1 MRKVIFLSSKEK
13 KNSRKKNI
21 FFLAWIIVYWL
32 LKSHSFEFFWG
43 GGKYG
48 LFWAKKLMEIWYLLI
63 TKKFLFWTFREWE
76 IRSLFETKVSEKMI
90 LLATDLLLFWI
101 FRGWKIRHF
110 LKQKVDGKMIFTGYW
125 KVLVLSFSVMRNTV
139 FFEAKSWYKGNI
151 YLVFLSFP
159 WYSRTWEIRFFV

>member
-110 LKQKVDGKMIFTGYW
+110 LKQKVDGKIIFPGYW
-125 KVLVLSFSVMRNTV
+125 KVLVLSFSVMGNTV
-139 FFEAKSWYKGNI
+139 FFLAKK
-151 YLVFLSFP
+151 LM
-159 WYSRTWEIRFFV
+159 

>member
-1 MRKVIFLSSKEK
+1 MRKLYFSPPKWK
-13 KNSRKKNI
+13 KNSSKKNMT
-21 FFLAWIIVYWL
+21 FFLAWNIVYWL
-32 LKSHSFEFFWG
+32 LKSHSFEFFG

-48 LFWAKKLMEIWYLLI
+48 LFWAKKLMETWYLLI

-90 LLATDLLLFWI
+90 LLATGLLLFWI

-125 KVLVLSFSVMRNTV
+125 KVLVLSFSVMGTV
-139 FFEAKSWYKGNI
+139 FFLAKKLI
-151 YLVFLSFP
+151 K
-159 WYSRTWEIRFFV
+159 R

>member
-32 LKSHSFEFFWG
+32 LKSHSFEFFLG

-76 IRSLFETKVSEKMI
+76 IRSFFEKKVSEKMTSLI
-90 LLATDLLLFWI
+90 TEMLLYWI
-101 FRGWKIRHF
+101 FWEWKIRYF
-110 LKQKVDGKMIFTGYW
+110 FESKSWWKDDTYWLLKSSCFELFGDVKVIFTW
-125 KVLVLSFSVMRNTV
+125 SFGAFHDILGLGKYGFSCSVSILM
-139 FFEAKSWYKGNI
+139 AC
-151 YLVFLSFP
+151 
-159 WYSRTWEIRFFV
+159 

>member
-1 MRKVIFLSSKEK
+1 MEHRLLVAKEP
-13 KNSRKKNI
+13 
-21 FFLAWIIVYWL
+21 L
-32 LKSHSFEFFWG
+32 FWTFGG

-63 TKKFLFWTFREWE
+63 TKKFLLWTFREWK
-76 IRSLFETKVSEKMI
+76 IRSLFETKFSEK
-90 LLATDLLLFWI
+90 LLVIDLFWI

-110 LKQKVDGKMIFTGYW
+110 LNQKVNGKMIFTGYW